1 MYSTGMGGRHTTAIG
16 GVADWPTLPQLRA
29 VGRQASLE
37 TAHIAADL
45 DQVRSAVADVTTLLR
60 DLGCARDTIALL
72 TSRFGEVD
80 RRAQ

>member
-1 MYSTGMGGRHTTAIG
+1 
-16 GVADWPTLPQLRA
+16 

-37 TAHIAADL
+37 TAHVAADL
-45 DQVRSAVADVTTLLR
+45 DKVRSAVADVTTVLR

-72 TSRFGEVD
+72 TSRFDEVE